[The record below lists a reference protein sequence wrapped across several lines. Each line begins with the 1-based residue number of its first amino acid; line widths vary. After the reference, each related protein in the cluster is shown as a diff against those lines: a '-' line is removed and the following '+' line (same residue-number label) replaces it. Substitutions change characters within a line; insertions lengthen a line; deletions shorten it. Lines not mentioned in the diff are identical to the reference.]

1 MQSVRVGG
9 GMATAKRYGLLVVP
23 MLAALVVGWLLASS
37 SVSACGGFFCTTTPV
52 DQNAERIIFTQN
64 GDGTVSAYVQIEYT
78 GEAPDFSWIL
88 PLPEAIPAEAVEVP
102 EDAMAAFTE
111 LEVATDPV
119 FITPPLPDCVPR
131 VATTTATM
139 ASVSVFAT
147 GEVGPY
153 GFDVVGSEDPLAL
166 ITWLRENDYRVTEAM
181 EPLINVYV
189 EEAFVF
195 LAMKLRPDAGVQD
208 VEPVKVT
215 YPSEAPM
222 IPLRLTA
229 VAANPD
235 MAVIVWVYAQQQ
247 AVPANYAHET
257 IANEELVFFGFGNR
271 SNYRTLMGQKAD
283 AHGGQAFIT
292 EYAGPA
298 AQLQVAHPLLQD
310 LARRHPYV
318 TRLNTVISPEEM
330 TVDPVFRYDGSLTD
344 VSNIRDLSE
353 MTGVFDCEPRVAQ
366 ASLASVSGE
375 AAAGGGSSAA
385 GDTNDNSWSVLL
397 LSAGVILVVAVMV
410 VLIVLRVQR
419 RAS

>member
-1 MQSVRVGG
+1 
-9 GMATAKRYGLLVVP
+9 
-23 MLAALVVGWLLASS
+23 MLAALLTGWLLTSS

-88 PLPEAIPAEAVEVP
+88 PLPEAIPPEAVEVP

-119 FITPPLPDCVPR
+119 FLMPPWPECLQNRAVA
-131 VATTTATM
+131 ATTTT
-139 ASVSVFAT
+139 ASSSVEVFAS

-166 ITWLRENDYRVTEAM
+166 ITWLRDNSYRVTEAM

-189 EEAFVF
+189 EESFVF
-195 LAMKLRPDAGVQD
+195 LAMKLRPDSGVQD

-215 YPSEAPM
+215 YPSQAPM

-235 MAVIVWVYAQQQ
+235 MAVMVWVYAQEQ

-257 IANEELVFFGFGNR
+257 IANDELVFFGFGGT
-271 SNYRTLMGQKAD
+271 SNYRTLMGQKANQ
-283 AHGGQAFIT
+283 HQGQAFIT
-292 EYAGPA
+292 EYAGPSA
-298 AQLQVAHPLLQD
+298 RLQVTHPLLRD
-310 LARRHPYV
+310 LASRHPYV

-330 TVDPVFRYDGSLTD
+330 TVDPIFRYDASLAD

-353 MTGVFDCEPRVAQ
+353 MTGVYDCEPRAAQ
-366 ASLASVSGE
+366 ASFTSVSGE
-375 AAAGGGSSAA
+375 AAGASSAA
-385 GDTNDNSWSVLL
+385 DASSNDRNALL
-397 LSAGVILVVAVMV
+397 LSAVIILAVAVMV

-419 RAS
+419 RGT